1 VRHLT
6 CGTFGLPGGPGDLDR
21 KGVGVVVD
29 ARILHTTAAL
39 REAILRLAA
48 DRPVSRITVADVTRA
63 AGINRATFYSHAVS
77 PGSLLA
83 DVLTPELDRIRED
96 DAAARRAAF
105 ERGAGP
111 DELESITRRGIDA
124 VVEHVVSYK
133 DIYGKALPDPEDG
146 SLHRLLVDHFT
157 VSSAQHIRELPAE
170 GRPELLD
177 DVAAG
182 FVAQGFVGA
191 IEAWLAGPRRS
202 RKSLVQT
209 ITLSFPAWWR

>member
-1 VRHLT
+1 M
-6 CGTFGLPGGPGDLDR
+6 
-21 KGVGVVVD
+21 GVGVMVD

-48 DRPVSRITVADVTRA
+48 DRPVSEITVADVTRA

-96 DAAARRAAF
+96 DADARRTAAD
-105 ERGAGP
+105 RGAGA
-111 DELESITRRGIDA
+111 DELAAITRRGINA
-124 VVEHVVSYK
+124 VVEHVVTHR
-133 DIYGKALPDPEDG
+133 DIYSKALPDPNDA
-146 SLHRLLVDHFT
+146 SLHRLLVEHFT
-157 VSSAQHIRELPAE
+157 VSSAQHIRSLTGEH
-170 GRPELLD
+170 RPELLD

-191 IEAWLAGPRRS
+191 IEAWLAGARRS
-202 RKSLVQT
+202 RKALVDT
-209 ITLSFPAWWR
+209 IVLSFPSWWN

>member
-1 VRHLT
+1 M
-6 CGTFGLPGGPGDLDR
+6 
-21 KGVGVVVD
+21 VD

-39 REAILRLAA
+39 REAIMRLAA
-48 DRPVSRITVADVTRA
+48 DRPVSEITVADVTRA

-96 DAAARRAAF
+96 DAEARRAAV
-105 ERGAGP
+105 ERGTDD
-111 DELESITRRGIDA
+111 DELAAITRRGINA
-124 VVEHVVSYK
+124 VVEHVVLHK
-133 DIYGKALPDPEDG
+133 DIYGKALPDPNDA
-146 SLHRLLVDHFT
+146 SLHHLLVSHFT
-157 VSSAQHIRELPAE
+157 VSSAQHIRELGDA
-170 GRPELLD
+170 RPELLD

-202 RKSLVQT
+202 RRALVDT
-209 ITLSFPAWWR
+209 IVLSFPSWWS

>member
-1 VRHLT
+1 M
-6 CGTFGLPGGPGDLDR
+6 
-21 KGVGVVVD
+21 VD

-39 REAILRLAA
+39 SEAIMRLAA

-96 DAAARRAAF
+96 DAAARRAAV
-105 ERGAGP
+105 ERGAGA
-111 DELESITRRGIDA
+111 DELAAITRRGINA
-124 VVEHVVSYK
+124 VVEHVVAHR
-133 DIYGKALPDPEDG
+133 DIYAKALPDPEDA
-146 SLHRLLVDHFT
+146 SLHRLLVAHFT
-157 VSSAQHIRELPAE
+157 VSSEQHIRSLDPDD
-170 GRPELLD
+170 RPELLD

-191 IEAWLAGPRRS
+191 IGAWLTGPRRS
-202 RKSLVQT
+202 RKALVDT
-209 ITLSFPAWWR
+209 IVLSFPSWWR

>member
-1 VRHLT
+1 M
-6 CGTFGLPGGPGDLDR
+6 
-21 KGVGVVVD
+21 VD

-83 DVLTPELDRIRED
+83 DVLTPELDRIRQD
-96 DAAARRAAF
+96 DAEARRAAA
-105 ERGAGP
+105 ERDAGA
-111 DELESITRRGIDA
+111 DALAAITRRGITA
-124 VVEHVVSYK
+124 VVEHVVAHR
-133 DIYGKALPDPEDG
+133 DIYAKALPDTEDA

-157 VSSAQHIRELPAE
+157 VSSVQHIRSLDAAD
-170 GRPELLD
+170 RPELLD

-191 IEAWLAGPRRS
+191 IEAWLAGPRRA
-202 RKSLVQT
+202 RRSLVDT
-209 ITLSFPAWWR
+209 IVLSFPSWWR

>member
-1 VRHLT
+1 M
-6 CGTFGLPGGPGDLDR
+6 
-21 KGVGVVVD
+21 VD

-48 DRPVSRITVADVTRA
+48 DRPVSQVTVADVTRA

-96 DAAARRAAF
+96 DADARRAAAD
-105 ERGAGP
+105 RGADP
-111 DELESITRRGIDA
+111 AELEAITRRGINA
-124 VVEHVVSYK
+124 VVEHVVAHR
-133 DIYGKALPDPEDG
+133 DVYGKALPDPDDG
-146 SLHRLLVDHFT
+146 SLHRLLVEHFT
-157 VSSAQHIRELPAE
+157 VSSALHIRSLDRA
-170 GRPELLD
+170 GRPEMLD

-191 IEAWLAGPRRS
+191 IEAWLSGSRRS
-202 RKSLVQT
+202 RKALVDT
-209 ITLSFPAWWR
+209 IVLSFPSWWR

>member
-1 VRHLT
+1 M
-6 CGTFGLPGGPGDLDR
+6 
-21 KGVGVVVD
+21 VD

-48 DRPVSRITVADVTRA
+48 DRPVSTVTVADVTRA

-96 DAAARRAAF
+96 DRTAHL
-105 ERGAGP
+105 EP
-111 DELESITRRGIDA
+111 DVDHVAVTRKGINA
-124 VVEHVVSYK
+124 VLDHVVAHR
-133 DIYGKALPDPEDG
+133 DIYRLGLPDAHDA

-157 VSSAQHIRELPAE
+157 VSSVEHIAELPADR
-170 GRPELLD
+170 RPDILD

-202 RKSLVQT
+202 RRALVDT
-209 ITLSFPAWWR
+209 ITLSFPSWWD

>member
-1 VRHLT
+1 M
-6 CGTFGLPGGPGDLDR
+6 
-21 KGVGVVVD
+21 VD

-48 DRPVSRITVADVTRA
+48 DRPVSGITVADVTRA

-96 DAAARRAAF
+96 DAEARRAAAD
-105 ERGAGP
+105 RGADA
-111 DELESITRRGIDA
+111 DELAAITRRGINA
-124 VVEHVVSYK
+124 VVEHVVLHR

-146 SLHRLLVDHFT
+146 SLHRLLVEHFT
-157 VSSAQHIRELPAE
+157 VSSERHIASLAPDQ
-170 GRPELLD
+170 RPELLD

-191 IEAWLAGPRRS
+191 IEAWLGGPRRS
-202 RKSLVQT
+202 RKALVDT
-209 ITLSFPAWWR
+209 IVLSFPTWWR